1 MAYTVLIF
9 VYRKHDIS
17 PAAFKD
23 HLENTHVPLLESI
36 GGDHFPKV
44 YVRRYIQRS
53 EHATFS
59 AHAGTTNVTYPAT
72 VLRGTQTDF
81 EYDAISEMRFE
92 DEQAFQAFFALV
104 SSEEAAKRIAEDEEM
119 FIDRER
125 LRGVVVGD
133 IVVTASTTIT
143 TTTMK
148 T

>member
-1 MAYTVLIF
+1 
-9 VYRKHDIS
+9 
-17 PAAFKD
+17 
-23 HLENTHVPLLESI
+23 
-36 GGDHFPKV
+36 
-44 YVRRYIQRS
+44 
-53 EHATFS
+53 
-59 AHAGTTNVTYPAT
+59 
-72 VLRGTQTDF
+72 
-81 EYDAISEMRFE
+81 MRFE

-143 TTTMK
+143 ATTVK